1 MSFMSVFIPMPVTVY
16 DYMAGNSIDAYI
28 FAAEEV
34 R

>member
-1 MSFMSVFIPMPVTVY
+1 MLMIIPVPVTVY
-16 DYMAGNSIDAYI
+16 DYLDANSLNAYI

>member
-1 MSFMSVFIPMPVTVY
+1 MLAIIPMPVTVY
-16 DYMAGNSIDAYI
+16 DYMDANSIDAYI

>member
-1 MSFMSVFIPMPVTVY
+1 MFMIIPMPMTVY
-16 DYMAGNSIDAYI
+16 DYMSGNSLDAYI

>member
-1 MSFMSVFIPMPVTVY
+1 MMSLIPMPVSVY
-16 DYMAGNSIDAYI
+16 DLLSANSMESYI

>member
-1 MSFMSVFIPMPVTVY
+1 MIALMPMPVTVY
-16 DYMAGNSIDAYI
+16 DFMDCNSLNAYI